1 MSAPNSAKPTTIA
14 TALVTTNTRLRN
26 SIGGR
31 IGSAA
36 RRSTN
41 VSATRQPTPTTPM
54 STICG
59 EAQSYVL
66 PPSEVSRMIALS
78 PAASSAVPA

>member
-1 MSAPNSAKPTTIA
+1 M
-14 TALVTTNTRLRN
+14 NTRLRN

-36 RRSTN
+36 RRSTK
-41 VSATRQPTPTTPM
+41 VRATRQPTPTTPI
-54 STICG
+54 STISG

-66 PPSEVSRMIALS
+66 PPSDVSRMIPLS
-78 PAASSAVPA
+78 PAASRAVPA